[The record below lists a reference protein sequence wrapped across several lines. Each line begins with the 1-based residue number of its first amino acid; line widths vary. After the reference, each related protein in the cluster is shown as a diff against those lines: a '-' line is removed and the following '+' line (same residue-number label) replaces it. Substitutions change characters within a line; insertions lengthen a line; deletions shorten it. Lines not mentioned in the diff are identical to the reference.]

1 MRLQPSGGFAIGR
14 SSGYIRAVLVKST
27 LQCASAGLPFRVE
40 RLSGKS
46 KRSIWVQLPKDIL
59 NWAGIASLATFR
71 ARSRRSNEPA
81 KKVKRQPDREEKRAL
96 CGISTIG
103 LDSWTYYHNSIGWLL
118 FFIRFNCVNETPSHS
133 LLTVKETAEY
143 LRIPLPTVYYLV
155 QRGQIPAIQ
164 IGGRWRIK
172 KSSLDRDILRE
183 DKQGQ
188 PTVLVVD
195 DDLGIQELFK
205 TFLKKTGFSR
215 VVVGTAKEAI
225 SSLRKQKFDLMFLDL
240 QLPDEPGD
248 QVYKTAKQ
256 IDPGLNVIV
265 VTGYPDSK
273 VLDRIL
279 QISPVTV
286 LKKPLKIEQLNQTV
300 RMLGHKAALV
310 EA

>member
-1 MRLQPSGGFAIGR
+1 MSE
-14 SSGYIRAVLVKST
+14 S
-27 LQCASAGLPFRVE
+27 
-40 RLSGKS
+40 
-46 KRSIWVQLPKDIL
+46 
-59 NWAGIASLATFR
+59 
-71 ARSRRSNEPA
+71 
-81 KKVKRQPDREEKRAL
+81 
-96 CGISTIG
+96 
-103 LDSWTYYHNSIGWLL
+103 
-118 FFIRFNCVNETPSHS
+118 PSHN

-172 KSSLDRDILRE
+172 KSALDRDILRQ

-195 DDLGIQELFK
+195 DDADLQELFK
-205 TFLKKTGFSR
+205 AFLKKIGFSR
-215 VVVGTAKEAI
+215 VVVGTAKDAI

-240 QLPDEPGD
+240 QLPDAPGD

-256 IDPGLNVIV
+256 IDPDLNVIV
-265 VTGYPDSK
+265 ITGYPDSEM
-273 VLDRIL
+273 LDRIL

-300 RMLGHKAALV
+300 KILGYTSSKV
-310 EA
+310 EPYAMHR